1 MTEKQQDGLRIFSE
15 LRGAERAAE
24 MEARMESD
32 SFGAALIQHAT
43 DYVFSSVWGREGL
56 DRKQRS
62 LVTIG
67 ILIGLRQTD
76 ELRNHVE
83 IGVTNGLSA
92 REIEEAILQ
101 SAAYAGFPAAWS
113 ALRAATEVLQR
124 LGLVVVSEA
133 ASTKGEKETNV

>member
-1 MTEKQQDGLRIFSE
+1 MTEKNKDGLRIFSE
-15 LRGAERAAE
+15 LRGAKRAAA
-24 MEARMESD
+24 MEERLECD
-32 SFGAALIQHAT
+32 SFGSALLQHAAE
-43 DYVFSSVWGREGL
+43 YVFGSVWSRDGL

-67 ILIGLRQTD
+67 ILIALRQTD

-92 REIEEAILQ
+92 REIEEALLQ

-113 ALRAATEVLQR
+113 ALHVATEVLQR
-124 LGLVVVSEA
+124 LGLVIVSEA
-133 ASTKGEKETNV
+133 GSI